1 MPPLPP
7 PQRRAAF
14 SAATLFGLLGLLTGV
29 WGAHIPSVQQRHGL
43 DEAGLAGALFA
54 LAAGAVAS
62 LFVAGRLIGALG
74 VRRAAGLSGVAMAAL
89 LATALWWPS
98 LPLLVAALVVM
109 GMALS
114 LHDVAINA
122 EGTALERDSG
132 RALMGQLH
140 GMFSVGAMAGAALVA
155 LLLHLG
161 WPAAVQFAVV
171 GGGLGVAVLSAA
183 SGLRQAPSTPAS
195 PEFGTRFA
203 WPRGRLLWIGLL
215 ILAGL
220 LAEGAMYDWSV
231 LYLKQH
237 TGLTQD
243 RAALGY
249 AAFAGAMA
257 VGRFGIDRLRHRF
270 SDPTLLASGAL
281 LATAGMAGALLA
293 PHPVGTITG
302 FALTGAGLAP
312 VVPLL
317 YTAASRVPGPTPAA
331 ALAAASSIG
340 YAGMLIGPPL
350 IGVAAEFTSL
360 ATALWIVVFTLAGLA
375 IGSWRLRGSA

>member
-1 MPPLPP
+1 M
-7 PQRRAAF
+7 AV
-14 SAATLFGLLGLLTGV
+14 LFGVLGLLTGV
-29 WGAHIPSVQQRHGL
+29 WGAHIPSVKWRYGL
-43 DEAGLAGALFA
+43 DEGALAGALFA
-54 LAAGAVAS
+54 MAAGAVAS
-62 LFVAGRLIGALG
+62 LFVAGHLIGTLG
-74 VRRAAGLSGVAMAAL
+74 VRRAAGITGVAMAAL
-89 LATALWWPS
+89 LASAMSWPS
-98 LPLLVAALVVM
+98 MPLLLAALVVM

-114 LHDVAINA
+114 VHDVAINA

-140 GMFSVGAMAGAALVA
+140 GMFSVGAMVGAALVA
-155 LLLHLG
+155 LLLRLG
-161 WPAAVQFAVV
+161 WPAPVQLAVV
-171 GGGLGVAVLSAA
+171 GGGLGIAAFVAAT
-183 SGLRQAPSTPAS
+183 GLRRTPSTHAS
-195 PEFGTRFA
+195 AESGARFA
-203 WPRGRLLWIGLL
+203 GPRGLLLWIGLL

-231 LYLKQH
+231 LYLQQH
-237 TGLTQD
+237 AGLTQD

-257 VGRFGIDRLRHRF
+257 LGRFGIDRLRHRF
-270 SDPTLLASGAL
+270 SDASLLATGAL

-293 PHPVGTITG
+293 PHPMGAIAG

-360 ATALWIVVFTLAGLA
+360 ATALWIVVFTLAGLW
-375 IGSWRLRGSA
+375 IGSRRLARSLA